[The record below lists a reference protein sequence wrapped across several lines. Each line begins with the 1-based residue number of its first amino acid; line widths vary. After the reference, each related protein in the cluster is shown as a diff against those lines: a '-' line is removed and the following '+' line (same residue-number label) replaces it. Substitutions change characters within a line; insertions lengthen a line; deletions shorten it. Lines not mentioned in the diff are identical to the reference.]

1 MSSQTLATEQLL
13 ELLMQLKACV
23 SSRITNVFLCCWQ
36 KTTPAAAKQILN
48 GQPSI
53 SYALIT
59 LMVAMNAIK
68 LDVFYVR

>member
-1 MSSQTLATEQLL
+1 
-13 ELLMQLKACV
+13 MQLKVRV
-23 SSRITNVFLCCWQ
+23 SSRITNVFLCCLQ